1 MRTPRLD
8 IRESS
13 NSVTHVLATSKYAR
27 TGLQLD
33 MCKLSFYSNE
43 LGQVYCTCA
52 LSVLL
57 STGGANQTR
66 REGAEQKTGLKYMR
80 DRILRTN
87 EESEPC
93 WDERRLKCTENCVMP
108 TRNIESEV
116 DKLDQGKIS
125 SLYSAGSW
133 F

>member
-1 MRTPRLD
+1 LPLW
-8 IRESS
+8 E
-13 NSVTHVLATSKYAR
+13 ATELEQYKLVDHCST
-27 TGLQLD
+27 TGQIP
-33 MCKLSFYSNE
+33 E
-43 LGQVYCTCA
+43 AQ
-52 LSVLL
+52 
-57 STGGANQTR
+57 GANQTR

-93 WDERRLKCTENCVMP
+93 WDEVNGKLKCTENCVMP